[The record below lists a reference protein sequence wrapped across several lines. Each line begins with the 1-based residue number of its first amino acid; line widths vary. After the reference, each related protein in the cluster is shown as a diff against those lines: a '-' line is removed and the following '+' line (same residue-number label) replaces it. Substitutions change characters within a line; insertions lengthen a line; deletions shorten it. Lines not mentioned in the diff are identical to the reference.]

1 MSTVKCPGQDTQ
13 KWGPE
18 AVYDVAC
25 KKCGNQL
32 EFFKDELKR
41 RCRECGTMVFNE
53 RMDIGCLAWCPSA
66 EQCAGPDRAKLLEE
80 AAGGGAAQRKALELL
95 TQREGTTKGS

>member
-1 MSTVKCPGQDTQ
+1 MANPKCPGQDTQ
-13 KWGPE
+13 KWGPD

-32 EFFKDELKR
+32 EFFKDEMKR
-41 RCRECGTMVFNE
+41 RCKNCGGTVFNE

-66 EQCAGPDRAKLLEE
+66 EACAGPDMAR
-80 AAGGGAAQRKALELL
+80 ALELI
-95 TQREGTTKGS
+95 QQGKDRGCPDAASPGESAAPDKN

>member
-1 MSTVKCPGQDTQ
+1 MSTVKCPGQDPQ

-25 KKCGNQL
+25 KNCGEQL

-41 RCRECGTMVFNE
+41 RCRKCGTMVFND

-80 AAGGGAAQRKALELL
+80 AAAGGAAQKKALELL
-95 TQREGTTKGS
+95 TQREGPAKDS

>member
-1 MSTVKCPGQDTQ
+1 MTAKCPGQDMQ

-25 KKCGNQL
+25 KKCGASL

-41 RCRECGTMVFNE
+41 RCKACGGVVFNE
-53 RMDIGCLAWCPSA
+53 RMDIGCLAWCPAA
-66 EQCAGPDRAKLLEE
+66 EQCAGPDRAKLVQE
-80 AAGGGAAQRKALELL
+80 AVAGGADQQKALELL
-95 TQREGTTKGS
+95 EQREGATKGA

>member
-1 MSTVKCPGQDTQ
+1 MPTPKCPGQDTQ
-13 KWGPE
+13 KWGPD

-32 EFFKDELKR
+32 EFFKDDFKR
-41 RCRECGTMVFNE
+41 RCKSCGTMVFNE

-66 EQCAGPDRAKLLEE
+66 EQCAGPDRAKMLEE
-80 AAGGGAAQRKALELL
+80 AGRGGSDQARALETLE
-95 TQREGTTKGS
+95 QREGVAKGA